1 MLDLIVRGGLVVEG
15 TGAAPVTADVGVQGD
30 RVVSVGRLSESARR
44 EIDADG
50 ALVTPGFVDIHTHF
64 DGQAT
69 WDPLLAPSCWHGV
82 TTVAMG
88 NCGVGFAPA
97 HADRHDWLIGLLEG
111 VEDIP
116 GTALAE
122 GLPWGWESF
131 SEYLDVLG
139 SQRRVLDVGAHV
151 PHAAVRTYVMGERG
165 GDPAEVATVEELAA
179 MAELVGRALDAGA
192 LGFATS
198 RTEVHRT
205 KAGAFLGT
213 LRAGPDE
220 LAAIASALGER
231 NRGVIQLISD
241 CYQSTDPD
249 FVRSELDA
257 IGTLAAASQRPLSF
271 TVQQPYAAPERWR
284 ELLDQ
289 VARWRRAGLDVRAQ
303 VAPRPIGLLL
313 GLEATANPFMLCR
326 SYQEVAQLP
335 TPERAVALAT
345 PERRQAV
352 LAEHAEVV
360 AQIPVESLLHQIVGG
375 ADVMFVLD
383 DPVDYD
389 FNRDRSVA
397 ARASARGEEPFAA
410 VYDALLELE
419 GRRLLYAP
427 LFNFAGGDLGAVREM
442 ITSDVSLFG
451 LSDAGAHCG
460 AICDAS
466 MTTSYLT
473 LWARDRD
480 DGLSVETVVRNIT
493 SATAR
498 HVGWHD
504 RGVLAPGYLADVNVI
519 DLEELACAPPR
530 IVYDLPA
537 GGRRLVQEARGY
549 RWTIKSGVPTFSGGV
564 HTGELPGTLVRGET
578 TAPA

>member
-1 MLDLIVRGGLVVEG
+1 MLDLIVRGGTVVDG
-15 TGAAPVTADVGVQGD
+15 TGAVPVTADVGVQGD
-30 RVVSVGRLSESARR
+30 TVVSVGRLTEAARR

-50 ALVTPGFVDIHTHF
+50 AVVTPGFVDIHTHF
-64 DGQAT
+64 DGHAT

-131 SEYLDVLG
+131 PEYLDVLG
-139 SQRRVLDVGAHV
+139 SQRRVLDIGAHV

-165 GDPAEVATVEELAA
+165 GDPAKVASAEELVG

-192 LGFATS
+192 IGFATS

-213 LRAGPDE
+213 LRAGRDE

-257 IGTLAAASQRPLSF
+257 IGTLAAVSRRPLSF
-271 TVQQPYAAPERWR
+271 TVQQPFATPDRWR

-289 VARWRRAGLDVRAQ
+289 VANWRRSGLDIRAQ

-313 GLEATANPFMLCR
+313 GLEATANPFMLCH
-326 SYQEVAQLP
+326 SYGDVALLP
-335 TPERAVALAT
+335 TAERAAALAT
-345 PERRQAV
+345 PERRRAV
-352 LAEHAEVV
+352 LAEHAELR

-375 ADVMFVLD
+375 ADVMFRLE

-389 FNRDRSVA
+389 FRRDRSVA
-397 ARASARGEEPFAA
+397 AVAAARGEEPFAV

-419 GRRLLYAP
+419 GRRLLYMP

-442 ITSDVSLFG
+442 ITSDVTLFG

-480 DGLSVETVVRNIT
+480 DGLSLETVVRNIT
-493 SATAR
+493 SATAC

-519 DLEELACAPPR
+519 DLDELACAPPR
-530 IVYDLPA
+530 IVHDLPA
-537 GGRRLVQEARGY
+537 GGRRLIQEARGY
-549 RWTIKSGVPTFSGGV
+549 RWTIKSGVPTFSVGE
-564 HTGELPGTLVRGET
+564 HTGELPGALVRGQT
-578 TAPA
+578 VVPA

>member
-1 MLDLIVRGGLVVEG
+1 MLDLIVRGGTVVDG
-15 TGAAPVTADVGVQGD
+15 TGGTPVTADVGVQGD
-30 RVVSVGRLSESARR
+30 KVVRVGRLNEPARR

-69 WDPLLAPSCWHGV
+69 WDPLLAPSSGHGV

-97 HADRHDWLIGLLEG
+97 RADRHDWLIGLLEG

-131 SEYLDVLG
+131 PEYLDVLG
-139 SQRRVLDVGAHV
+139 SHRRVLDVGAHV
-151 PHAAVRTYVMGERG
+151 PHAAVRTYVMGDRG
-165 GDPAEVATVEELAA
+165 GDPAELATADELTA
-179 MAELVGRALDAGA
+179 MGDLVGRALDAGA
-192 LGFATS
+192 IGFATS

-205 KAGAFLGT
+205 KAGAYLGT

-220 LAAIASALGER
+220 LSAIAAALRER
-231 NRGVIQLISD
+231 NRGVVQLISD

-249 FVRSELDA
+249 FVRSELDI
-257 IGTLAAASQRPLSF
+257 IGTVAAVSGRPLSF
-271 TVQQPYAAPERWR
+271 TVQQPFAAPERWR

-289 VARWRRAGLDVRAQ
+289 VANWRRAGLDVRAQ

-326 SYQEVAQLP
+326 SYGEVALLP
-335 TPERAVALAT
+335 TGERSVALAV
-345 PERRQAV
+345 PERRRAV
-352 LAEHAEVV
+352 LAEHAEIL

-375 ADVMFVLD
+375 ADVMFGLE

-389 FNRDRSVA
+389 FRRDRSVA
-397 ARASARGEEPFAA
+397 AGATARGQDPVAA
-410 VYDALLELE
+410 VYDALLEEE
-419 GRRLLYAP
+419 GRRLLYMP

-442 ITSDVSLFG
+442 ITNDVSLFG

-480 DGLSVETVVRNIT
+480 DGLSVETVVRNVT
-493 SATAR
+493 SATAG
-498 HVGWHD
+498 HVGWLD
-504 RGVLAPGYLADVNVI
+504 RGVLAPGYLADMNVI
-519 DLEELACAPPR
+519 DLDALACVPPR
-530 IVYDLPA
+530 IVHDLPA

-549 RWTIKSGVPTFSGGV
+549 LWTIKSGVPTFSGGV
-564 HTGELPGTLVRGET
+564 HTGALPGALVRGST
-578 TAPA
+578 AAPA

>member
-1 MLDLIVRGGLVVEG
+1 MLDLIVRGGTLVDG
-15 TGAAPVTADVGVQGD
+15 SGAPPVTADVGLQGD
-30 RVVSVGRLSESARR
+30 RVVSVGRVTESARR
-44 EIDADG
+44 EINADG

-97 HADRHDWLIGLLEG
+97 RADSHDWLISLLEG

-122 GLPWGWESF
+122 GIPWGWESF
-131 SEYLDVLG
+131 GEYLDVLA
-139 SQRRVLDVGAHV
+139 SCPRALDVGVHV

-165 GDPAEVATVEELAA
+165 GDPAEIPNSAELAA
-179 MAELVGRALDAGA
+179 MTELIGQALDAGA
-192 LGFATS
+192 IGFATS

-213 LRAGPDE
+213 LRTGHDE
-220 LAAIASALGER
+220 LVAIASALAER

-257 IGTLAAASQRPLSF
+257 IGTLATVSRRPLSF
-271 TVQQPYAAPERWR
+271 TVQQPYAVPERWR
-284 ELLDQ
+284 ELLEQ
-289 VARWRRAGLDVRAQ
+289 VGEWRRTGLDVKAQ

-313 GLEATANPFMLCR
+313 GLEATANPFALCR
-326 SYQEVAQLP
+326 SYGEVALLP
-335 TPERAVALAT
+335 TGERAVALAA
-345 PERRQAV
+345 PERRSAV
-352 LAEHAEVV
+352 LAEHAELL
-360 AQIPVESLLHQIVGG
+360 AQIPVETLLHQIIGG
-375 ADVMFVLD
+375 ADVMFRLE

-389 FNRDRSVA
+389 FRRDRSVA
-397 ARASARGEEPFAA
+397 ALANAQGKEPFGA
-410 VYDALLELE
+410 VYDAILELD
-419 GRRLLYAP
+419 GRRLLYMP
-427 LFNFAGGDLGAVREM
+427 LFNFAGGDLAAVREM
-442 ITSDVSLFG
+442 IMSDVTLFG

-473 LWARDRD
+473 LWARSRV
-480 DGLSVETVVRNIT
+480 DGLALETVVRNMT
-493 SATAR
+493 SSTAR

-504 RGVLAPGYLADVNVI
+504 RGVLAPGYLADMNVI

-530 IVYDLPA
+530 MVHDLPA

-549 RWTIKSGVPTFSGGV
+549 SWTIKSGVPTFCGGV
-564 HTGELPGTLVRGET
+564 HTGEFPGGLVRGET
-578 TAPA
+578 AAPG

>member
-1 MLDLIVRGGLVVEG
+1 MLDLIVRGGTVVDG
-15 TGAAPVTADVGVQGD
+15 TAAAPVTADVGVQGD
-30 RVVSVGRLSESARR
+30 RVVSVGRLNERARR

-69 WDPLLAPSCWHGV
+69 WDPLLAPSSGHGV

-97 HADRHDWLIGLLEG
+97 RADRHDWLIGLLEG

-131 SEYLDVLG
+131 PEYLDVLG
-139 SQRRVLDVGAHV
+139 AHRRVLDVGAHV
-151 PHAAVRTYVMGERG
+151 PHAAVRTYVMGDRG
-165 GDPAEVATVEELAA
+165 GDPAEVATADELAA
-179 MAELVGRALDAGA
+179 MGDLVGRALDAGA
-192 LGFATS
+192 IGFATS

-213 LRAGPDE
+213 LRAGRDE
-220 LAAIASALGER
+220 LAAMASALGER
-231 NRGVIQLISD
+231 NRGVVQLISD

-249 FVRSELDA
+249 FVRSELDI
-257 IGTLAAASQRPLSF
+257 IGTVAAVSRRPLSF
-271 TVQQPYAAPERWR
+271 TVQQPFAAPERWR

-289 VARWRRAGLDVRAQ
+289 VADWRRGGLDVRAQ

-326 SYQEVAQLP
+326 CYAEVASLP
-335 TPERAVALAT
+335 TAERAVALAA
-345 PERRQAV
+345 PERRGAV
-352 LAEHAEVV
+352 LAEHAELLT
-360 AQIPVESLLHQIVGG
+360 QIPAESLLHQIVGG
-375 ADVMFVLD
+375 ADVMFRLE

-389 FNRDRSVA
+389 FRRDRSVA
-397 ARASARGEEPFAA
+397 AVAAGRGQEPFAA
-410 VYDALLELE
+410 VYDALLEQE
-419 GRRLLYAP
+419 GRRLLYMP

-442 ITSDVSLFG
+442 IASDVSLFG

-480 DGLSVETVVRNIT
+480 DGLPVETVVRNIT
-493 SATAR
+493 SATAG

-519 DLEELACAPPR
+519 NLDGLACAPPR
-530 IVYDLPA
+530 IVHDLPA

-549 RWTIKSGVPTFSGGV
+549 LWTIKSGVPTFSGGV
-564 HTGELPGTLVRGET
+564 HTGELPGVLVRGST
-578 TAPA
+578 SAPA